1 MSLTFYCGIALTAAL
16 AGSAIVSWILLILGR
31 FKTCWIMPVRE
42 GDKGDKGKKWFIMQS
57 FGLFFAAMIVFL
69 RTLQLQD
76 NHLDNVMENLI
87 YAVSGFLL
95 VRAVGEFKVM
105 GLFRTENDGA
115 FARFDKNVFT
125 PMAWL
130 MFLLSLVLL

>member
-1 MSLTFYCGIALTAAL
+1 MSLTFFCGIALTAAF
-16 AGSAIVSWILLILGR
+16 AGSAAVSWILLILGR
-31 FKTCWIMPVRE
+31 FKTSWIMPERE
-42 GDKGDKGKKWFIMQS
+42 GDRPSKGKKWFILQS
-57 FGLFFAAMIVFL
+57 FGLFFAALIVYL

-76 NHLDNVMENLI
+76 DHLDNVMENLI

-105 GLFRTENDGA
+105 GLFRTENNGTYS
-115 FARFDKNVFT
+115 RLDKNVFT